1 MVALALQLDAIKGA
15 LASGVASSTTVSDLQ
30 RLFTTEKPTATA
42 PTKPKA
48 RVTSKPTLS
57 KRPAPR
63 DHKFVDVHEDVV
75 ETLPVKALY
84 ALATE
89 VVNTSLKTLTSAA
102 KSRQQ
107 PLNSVSNSLQP
118 RSPNSAPIS
127 PKVRG
132 KVEAHSPLSSALPES
147 GILATAE
154 CARLAFAHLRSNSAQ
169 KLCPK
174 NQPKWQLETGMFAL
188 ASRLVTLGLESL
200 AVKELRILKRRLQSK
215 SFGNAP
221 LDQATK
227 LVPAEQPE
235 RETLASLVQVELSSS
250 DDQEALGL
258 AISLQLLML
267 KIVSISRKP
276 SIIETTLNMLRPE
289 QPGSPSELM
298 MKQAALPGNETRSA
312 KQLEMLAQ
320 HILSL
325 CPGASTSCDEI
336 ALDTSLSPSPA
347 VVFELQ
353 VLALRTR
360 KQWWKLADH
369 RSDFDKE
376 LLEPFSRSLAALVRR
391 TARSACDV
399 QTYDLVEK
407 SYALLDLGTVTCAS
421 ELCFDICTSIATLA
435 ERCGKADREVHWVHM
450 MDIACSPL
458 DQQHARRIA
467 CVVRRCTLV
476 AGQSFDPAL
485 MMECHATISERLR
498 GKVTGHS
505 GDYDLLLCELARLIG
520 TFGGSPPEMTSVIFM
535 AAGFAQ
541 RYERSY
547 PRRNTALVLTI
558 LQAALR
564 QSKTSEDML
573 KWVTEDAMRA
583 FMHAGIL
590 QVVTDAATR
599 LPSADAWSS
608 SAETVALDRVL
619 QTVVLRYLK
628 QVSNDA
634 SLAILDDQSL
644 PNGQRGTLVE
654 EQLRHALDLLG
665 RSKYRSALQKLVPDL
680 LRKLSKL
687 YTPSEFPVRR
697 KRFATLALSLRESH
711 PTLVPPHAIKVWLDE
726 AKNATEVLGEDVG
739 LQCFAADIE
748 AGWMV
753 ARAFNDTKPTL
764 VDLEPSL
771 LTWQRILEDPSM
783 SIKPC
788 AHIYDSKS
796 TSGHLT
802 AIATYF
808 GALGEDNS
816 RLRVLRLL
824 LQQARLSDSG
834 GDFEAAQVIQ
844 LSRMC
849 IDMDYAEQAGALLSQ
864 TRIAFA
870 GDRVSVLHKIELAL
884 AHAELHLATEHLDSA
899 RVDLERAKELRATV
913 GPEGIATHERRAYE
927 LLHAR
932 AWIMESAF
940 SMKMGVLKGAL
951 VAAKRAVRL
960 LNATWTAIEHSNTNG
975 DTSSSMRNEL
985 PEASEPET
993 NTLSSGVSKLRLN
1006 LKASSESTSSAV
1018 RTDKGASF
1026 WMLVPLL
1033 CRAMMHLSDMYAHNG
1048 LFAEANYYSE
1058 RAVKIAESVQSAIW
1072 LSRVQTHRSK
1082 LIMLAG
1088 RLEDAELCL
1097 TRAGERPLDGSSLA
1111 TVEYHCAKAELR
1123 TREESYDDA
1132 IKAYKQAADIIQT
1145 LQSTNSANESDGSS
1159 VVELELSEQMRSMS
1173 LTSRQSNDDCGAPIK
1188 TTKGRKVQPK
1198 AAARVA
1204 QPASNRV
1211 VSKRPGATSQKA
1223 KPTLT
1228 KQCHL
1233 LDKLLA
1239 NINIECA
1246 IVSVRAGHK
1255 PEALATLPYQSL
1267 GSVQRLQSLEYQTL
1281 MRRVA
1286 VAVQSDVSYNSL
1298 PESTLTFP
1306 ALLQTSS
1313 IELALTS
1320 PVIAHTVK
1328 LAPKSR
1334 KAPVKTKVQQRVP
1347 DDRVDNLLL
1356 RATECLA
1363 TSRSTCPQSSST
1375 ADLHSSCSY
1384 ALCTTM
1390 LLSAVGSAP
1399 ARSALHPAKTAL
1411 YCEVAK
1417 NEAMQREYMSIAVD
1431 DEQSDGP
1438 SPFTWPSSEHRFHQ
1452 LTQSDSQFQQEYLDI
1467 LPKKWTALSIN
1478 LSDDSSE
1485 LHVAR
1490 YRSGQSPLIL
1500 RLPFSRHKPDD
1511 PNDDEA
1517 FDYHA
1522 GKAEIQN
1529 IIEVSNYSCH
1539 NSGNVDGKGA
1549 KSNWWAQRE
1558 ALDRRLHELLVNIE
1572 NIWFGGFR
1580 GIFSLLQ
1587 ERAESLAQFRKS
1599 FEDILSRYLPS
1610 RQSVKAKGKPLEL
1623 DDHVL
1628 ELFIG
1633 LGSDE
1638 DGVVDLDEPLSDLL
1652 YYVVDTLQFAGER
1665 NAYDEIDF
1673 DGMAVDVLDALRS
1686 YHEDVASGN
1695 DEDRHLILVLDKRLQ
1710 AFPWESLP
1718 RLEGSSVSR
1727 MNSMLGLRERILSMR
1742 QQRAACDRHVVSR
1755 KSGTYILNPSK
1766 DLASTQT
1773 TLAPSLESLGTAEGT
1788 AWCSMIRQEPD
1799 EDELR
1804 TALTESPIML
1814 YFGHGGGSQYIRP
1827 RTIRR
1832 LDKCSEVV
1840 WLMGCSSGAVTEHG
1854 ELEPSAVPFAYLM
1867 AGGSGDAIPKSTTER
1882 TPAKKCMAVVATL
1895 WDVTDKDIDRFSLAM
1910 GEAWGLWPSSAASKL
1925 PAKTPRKREKLSVVP
1940 TTPQRAPKTPK
1951 RSKTPAAAAKTP
1963 ARSRS
1968 RPGDDDRKCSLVEAV
1983 AKSRDACYLRY
1994 LNGAAV
2000 VAYGVPVWLGD

>member
-1 MVALALQLDAIKGA
+1 MVALALRLDLIKEA

-30 RLFTTEKPTATA
+30 RLFTTEKPATTAS
-42 PTKPKA
+42 TKPKA

-57 KRPAPR
+57 KRPVPR
-63 DHKFVDVHEDVV
+63 EHKFVDVHEDVV

-107 PLNSVSNSLQP
+107 PLNNVSKPLQP
-118 RSPNSAPIS
+118 RSPNSTPIS
-127 PKVRG
+127 PKVCG
-132 KVEAHSPLSSALPES
+132 KLEAHSSLSSTLPES

-154 CARLAFAHLRSNSAQ
+154 CARLAFAYLRSTPAQ

-200 AVKELRILKRRLQSK
+200 AVKELRILKRRLQSR
-215 SFGNAP
+215 SFATAA
-221 LDQATK
+221 QERATK
-227 LVPAEQPE
+227 VVPAEQPE
-235 RETLASLVQVELSSS
+235 RETMASLVQVELSFS
-250 DDQEALGL
+250 DDQEILGL

-267 KIVSISRKP
+267 KIISMSRKP
-276 SIIETTLNMLRPE
+276 SIIETTIVMLRPE
-289 QPGSPSELM
+289 QPGSPSELITR
-298 MKQAALPGNETRSA
+298 QAALPGNETRSA

-320 HILSL
+320 HMLSL
-325 CPGASTSCDEI
+325 CPGASTSYDAT
-336 ALDTSLSPSPA
+336 ALNNSLSPNPA

-369 RSDFDKE
+369 RPDLDKE
-376 LLEPFSRSLAALVRR
+376 ILEPFSRSLAALVRR
-391 TARSACDV
+391 TARSACDA
-399 QTYDLVEK
+399 QTFDLVEK
-407 SYALLDLGTVTCAS
+407 SYALLDLGAVTCTS
-421 ELCFDICTSIATLA
+421 ESCFDICTSTATFA
-435 ERCGKADREVHWVHM
+435 GRCGKADREVHWVHM
-450 MDIACSPL
+450 MDIACSAL

-467 CVVRRCTLV
+467 CHVRRCTLA
-476 AGQSFDPAL
+476 AGQSSGTTL
-485 MMECHATISERLR
+485 MMEGHATIAERLR

-505 GDYDLLLCELARLIG
+505 GDYDFLLCELARLIG
-520 TFGGSPPEMTSVIFM
+520 TSGGSPPEVTSVIFM
-535 AAGFAQ
+535 AADFAQ
-541 RYERSY
+541 RYE
-547 PRRNTALVLTI
+547 P
-558 LQAALR
+558 ALR
-564 QSKTSEDML
+564 QSKTSEDLL
-573 KWVTEDAMRA
+573 KWVTEDAVRA
-583 FMHAGIL
+583 FMHAGLLEI
-590 QVVTDAATR
+590 VTNAAAR
-599 LPSADAWSS
+599 LPLADAWSS
-608 SAETVALDRVL
+608 SAETLGLGKVL
-619 QTVVLRYLK
+619 QTLVLRYLK
-628 QVSNDA
+628 QISNDA

-665 RSKYRSALQKLVPDL
+665 RSKYRSALQKLVPEL

-697 KRFATLALSLRESH
+697 KRIATLALSLRESH
-711 PTLVPPHAIKVWLDE
+711 PTLVPPHAVKVWLDE
-726 AKNATEVLGEDVG
+726 AKNATGVLGEDVG
-739 LQCFAADIE
+739 LECFAADNE

-753 ARAFNDTKPTL
+753 ARAFYDTKPTL

-783 SIKPC
+783 NSKPY
-788 AHIYDSKS
+788 AQIYDRKS

-808 GALGEDNS
+808 GASGDDNS
-816 RLRVLRLL
+816 RVRVLRLL
-824 LQQARLSDSG
+824 LQQARLSGFG
-834 GDFEAAQVIQ
+834 GDLEAAQVIQ

-849 IDMDYAEQAGALLSQ
+849 IEMGYAEQAGALLSQ
-864 TRIAFA
+864 TRVAFA
-870 GDRVSVLHKIELAL
+870 GDRVSVLHKIDLAL
-884 AHAELHLATEHLDSA
+884 AHAELRLATEHLDSA
-899 RVDLERAKELRATV
+899 RADLERAKELQATV

-932 AWIMESAF
+932 AWVLESTF
-940 SMKMGVLKGAL
+940 SLKMGVLRGAL
-951 VAAKRAVRL
+951 AAAKRAVRL
-960 LNATWTAIEHSNTNG
+960 LNATWTAIEYSKTNG
-975 DTSSSMRNEL
+975 DASSSMHNEL

-1006 LKASSESTSSAV
+1006 LKTSSESTSSAV
-1018 RTDKGASF
+1018 RSDKGASF
-1026 WMLVPLL
+1026 WTLVPLL
-1033 CRAMMHLSDMYAHNG
+1033 CRAMMHLSDMYVHNG

-1058 RAVKIAESVQSAIW
+1058 RAVRIAECVQSDVW

-1082 LIMLAG
+1082 LMMLAG

-1097 TRAGERPLDGSSLA
+1097 TRAGECPLDEPSLA
-1111 TVEYHCAKAELR
+1111 AVEYHCARAEMR
-1123 TREESYDDA
+1123 MREESYDDA
-1132 IKAYKQAADIIQT
+1132 IKAYKQAAEIVQT
-1145 LQSTNSANESDGSS
+1145 LKGTNSANESDGCNI
-1159 VVELELSEQMRSMS
+1159 VELELSEQMRSMR
-1173 LTSRQSNDDCGAPIK
+1173 LNSRQPNDDCGAPIK

-1198 AAARVA
+1198 TAARVA
-1204 QPASNRV
+1204 PPASNRI
-1211 VSKRPGATSQKA
+1211 VSKRPVAPSQKD
-1223 KPTLT
+1223 KPTPT

-1246 IVSVRAGHK
+1246 IVSVRAGQN
-1255 PEALATLPYQSL
+1255 PEALTALPYQSL

-1313 IELALTS
+1313 TELAATS
-1320 PVIAHTVK
+1320 PVVARTVK
-1328 LAPKSR
+1328 PPPKTR
-1334 KAPVKTKVQQRVP
+1334 KAPIKTKVQQRVP
-1347 DDRVDNLLL
+1347 GDRVDDLLL
-1356 RATECLA
+1356 RATDCLA
-1363 TSRSTCPQSSST
+1363 TSRSTCSQSSST

-1411 YCEVAK
+1411 FCEVAK
-1417 NEAMQREYMSIAVD
+1417 TEAVQREYMSIAVD
-1431 DEQSDGP
+1431 DKQSDGP
-1438 SPFTWPSSEHRFHQ
+1438 SPFTWPSSEHTLHRPAQ
-1452 LTQSDSQFQQEYLDI
+1452 NDPQFQQEYVDI
-1467 LPKKWTALSIN
+1467 LPQKWTALSIN

-1485 LHVAR
+1485 LHVAK

-1529 IIEVSNYSCH
+1529 IIEVSNYSWH

-1549 KSNWWAQRE
+1549 KSNWWAERE

-1580 GIFSLLQ
+1580 GIFSLLD

-1599 FEDILSRYLPS
+1599 FEDALSRYLPS
-1610 RQSVKAKGKPLEL
+1610 RQSVKAKGKSLEL

-1652 YYVVDTLQFAGER
+1652 YYVVDTLQFVGER

-1686 YHEDVASGN
+1686 YHEDIASEN

-1718 RLEGSSVSR
+1718 CLEGSSVSR
-1727 MNSMLGLRERILSMR
+1727 MNSILGLRERILSMR

-1766 DLASTQT
+1766 DLTSTQT
-1773 TLAPSLESLGTAEGT
+1773 TLAPSLASLGSAE
-1788 AWCSMIRQEPD
+1788 AAKWRSMIQQEPE
-1799 EDELR
+1799 EDEFR
-1804 TALTESPIML
+1804 TALTESAIML

-1827 RTIRR
+1827 RTIRK

-1840 WLMGCSSGAVTEHG
+1840 WLMGCSSGAVTEYG

-1867 AGGSGDAIPKSTTER
+1867 AGGSGDAIPESTTEV

-1925 PAKTPRKREKLSVVP
+1925 PAKTPRKREKLSVAP

-1968 RPGDDDRKCSLVEAV
+1968 RVGDGDRKCSLVEAV
-1983 AKSRDACYLRY
+1983 AKSRNACYLRY

-2000 VAYGVPVWLGD
+2000 VVYGVPVWLGD

>member
-30 RLFTTEKPTATA
+30 RLFTTEKPATTAS
-42 PTKPKA
+42 TKPKA

-63 DHKFVDVHEDVV
+63 DHKVVDVHEDIV
-75 ETLPVKALY
+75 ETLPAKALY

-107 PLNSVSNSLQP
+107 PLNNVSQPLQP
-118 RSPNSAPIS
+118 RSPNSTPIS
-127 PKVRG
+127 PKVCG
-132 KVEAHSPLSSALPES
+132 KVKAHSSLSSALPEP
-147 GILATAE
+147 GILATVE
-154 CARLAFAHLRSNSAQ
+154 CARLAFGYLRSSPAQ

-174 NQPKWQLETGMFAL
+174 SQPKWQLETGMFAL
-188 ASRLVTLGLESL
+188 TSRLVTLGLTSL
-200 AVKELRILKRRLQSK
+200 AVKELRLLKRRLRSK
-215 SFGNAP
+215 SSGNP
-221 LDQATK
+221 TLDQATK
-227 LVPAEQPE
+227 VVPAEQPE

-267 KIVSISRKP
+267 KIISISRKP
-276 SIIETTLNMLRPE
+276 SIIMATIDMLRPE
-289 QPGSPSELM
+289 QTGSPSELIT
-298 MKQAALPGNETRSA
+298 KQAASPGNETRSA

-320 HILSL
+320 HMLNL
-325 CPGASTSCDEI
+325 CPGASTSYDET
-336 ALDTSLSPSPA
+336 ALNTSLSPSPA

-369 RSDFDKE
+369 RPDLDKE
-376 LLEPFSRSLAALVRR
+376 LLEPFARSLAALVRR
-391 TARSACDV
+391 TARSACDA
-399 QTYDLVEK
+399 QTFDLVEK
-407 SYALLDLGTVTCAS
+407 SYALLDLGTVTCTS
-421 ELCFDICTSIATLA
+421 ESCFDICTSIATLA
-435 ERCGKADREVHWVHM
+435 ERCGKADRKVHWVHM
-450 MDIACSPL
+450 MEIACSPL
-458 DQQHARRIA
+458 DQQHARKIA
-467 CVVRRCTLV
+467 CLVRRCTHAAV
-476 AGQSFDPAL
+476 QSSGPRL
-485 MMECHATISERLR
+485 MMENHSTIAERLR

-505 GDYDLLLCELARLIG
+505 GDYDFLLCELARLIG
-520 TFGGSPPEMTSVIFM
+520 TSGGSPPEVASVIFM

-547 PRRNTALVLTI
+547 PRRNTALVLSI

-590 QVVTDAATR
+590 QVVTIAATR
-599 LPSADAWSS
+599 LTLADAWSS
-608 SAETVALDRVL
+608 SAETVALDKVL
-619 QTVVLRYLK
+619 QTLVLRYLK
-628 QVSNDA
+628 QASNDA
-634 SLAILDDQSL
+634 SLAMLDDQSL

-697 KRFATLALSLRESH
+697 KRIATFALSLRESH
-711 PTLVPPHAIKVWLDE
+711 PTLVPPHAVKVWLDE
-726 AKNATEVLGEDVG
+726 VKNVTEVLGEDVG

-753 ARAFNDTKPTL
+753 ARAFYDTKPTL
-764 VDLEPSL
+764 ADLEPSV
-771 LTWQRILEDPSM
+771 LTWQRILESSSMNSKPS
-783 SIKPC
+783 
-788 AHIYDSKS
+788 AQIYDSKT

-808 GALGEDNS
+808 GALGEDSS
-816 RLRVLRLL
+816 RLRVLRLQ

-834 GDFEAAQVIQ
+834 GDLEAAQVIQ
-844 LSRMC
+844 LSLVC
-849 IDMDYAEQAGALLSQ
+849 
-864 TRIAFA
+864 A
-870 GDRVSVLHKIELAL
+870 GDRVSVIHKIELAL

-899 RVDLERAKELRATV
+899 RAELERAKELRATI
-913 GPEGIATHERRAYE
+913 GPEGIATHERWAYE

-932 AWIMESAF
+932 AWVLESIF
-940 SMKMGVLKGAL
+940 SLKMGVLKSAL
-951 VAAKRAVRL
+951 AAAKRAVRL
-960 LNATWTAIEHSNTNG
+960 LNATWTAIEYSNTNG
-975 DTSSSMRNEL
+975 DTSSPMHNEL

-1006 LKASSESTSSAV
+1006 PKASSESTQSAV
-1018 RTDKGASF
+1018 RSDKGAGF
-1026 WMLVPLL
+1026 WTLVPLL
-1033 CRAMMHLSDMYAHNG
+1033 CRALMHLSDMYAHSG

-1082 LIMLAG
+1082 LMMLAG

-1097 TRAGERPLDGSSLA
+1097 TRAGVCPLAESSLA
-1111 TVEYHCAKAELR
+1111 TVEYHCAKAELQ

-1132 IKAYKQAADIIQT
+1132 ITAYKQAAEIIQT
-1145 LQSTNSANESDGSS
+1145 LKGTNSANESDGCN
-1159 VVELELSEQMRSMS
+1159 VVGLELSEQMRSMS

-1198 AAARVA
+1198 TAARVA
-1204 QPASNRV
+1204 PPASNRI
-1211 VSKRPGATSQKA
+1211 VSKRPVAASQKA
-1223 KPTLT
+1223 KPTLKT
-1228 KQCHL
+1228 QCHL

-1255 PEALATLPYQSL
+1255 PEALVALPYQSL

-1306 ALLQTSS
+1306 ALLQTSNT
-1313 IELALTS
+1313 ELAATS
-1320 PVIAHTVK
+1320 PVAARTVK
-1328 LAPKSR
+1328 PPPKTR
-1334 KAPVKTKVQQRVP
+1334 KAPIKTKVQRRVA
-1347 DDRVDNLLL
+1347 DDRVDDLLL
-1356 RATECLA
+1356 RATDCLA

-1390 LLSAVGSAP
+1390 LLSAVGSAS

-1411 YCEVAK
+1411 ICEVAK
-1417 NEAMQREYMSIAVD
+1417 TEAVQREYMSIAVD
-1431 DEQSDGP
+1431 DKQSDGP
-1438 SPFTWPSSEHRFHQ
+1438 SPFTWPSSEHTLHPPA
-1452 LTQSDSQFQQEYLDI
+1452 QSDPQFQQEYVDI
-1467 LPKKWTALSIN
+1467 LPKEWTALSIN

-1485 LHVAR
+1485 LHIAR
-1490 YRSGQSPLIL
+1490 YRSGQTPLIL

-1517 FDYHA
+1517 FDYDA
-1522 GKAEIQN
+1522 GKAEIQS

-1549 KSNWWAQRE
+1549 KSNWWAERE

-1580 GIFSLLQ
+1580 GIFALLQ

-1599 FEDILSRYLPS
+1599 FEDVLSRYLPS
-1610 RQSVKAKGKPLEL
+1610 RQSVKAKGKSLEL

-1686 YHEDVASGN
+1686 YHEDIASEN
-1695 DEDRHLILVLDKRLQ
+1695 DEDQHLILVLDKRMQ

-1718 RLEGSSVSR
+1718 CLEGSSVSR

-1742 QQRAACDRHVVSR
+1742 QQRAAADRHFVSR
-1755 KSGTYILNPSK
+1755 ISGTYILNPSK
-1766 DLASTQT
+1766 DLTSTQT
-1773 TLAPSLESLGTAEGT
+1773 TLAPSLKSLGTTEGT
-1788 AWCSMIRQEPD
+1788 AWRSVVRQEPE
-1799 EDELR
+1799 EDEFR
-1804 TALTESPIML
+1804 TALTESSMLL

-1840 WLMGCSSGAVTEHG
+1840 WLMGCSSGAVTEYG

-1867 AGGSGDAIPKSTTER
+1867 AGGSGDAVPESTTEV

-1925 PAKTPRKREKLSVVP
+1925 PAKTPRKREKLFVAP
-1940 TTPQRAPKTPK
+1940 TTPQIAPKTPK
-1951 RSKTPAAAAKTP
+1951 RSKTPAPAAKTP
-1963 ARSRS
+1963 ARSQS
-1968 RPGDDDRKCSLVEAV
+1968 RVGDDRKCSLVEAV

-2000 VAYGVPVWLGD
+2000 VVYGVPVWLGD

>member
-1 MVALALQLDAIKGA
+1 MVALALQSDAIKEA
-15 LASGVASSTTVSDLQ
+15 LASEVASSTTVSDLQ
-30 RLFTTEKPTATA
+30 RLFTTEKPTTTA
-42 PTKPKA
+42 STKHKA
-48 RVTSKPTLS
+48 RLTSKTTLS
-57 KRPAPR
+57 KRPLPR

-75 ETLPVKALY
+75 ETVPAKALH

-89 VVNTSLKTLTSAA
+89 VVNTSLKILTSAA
-102 KSRQQ
+102 KSRHQ
-107 PLNSVSNSLQP
+107 PLNSVSKPLQP
-118 RSPNSAPIS
+118 RSPNSTSIP
-127 PKVRG
+127 PKVCG
-132 KVEAHSPLSSALPES
+132 KVEAHSSPSSALPDS
-147 GILATAE
+147 GIVATAE
-154 CARLAFAHLRSNSAQ
+154 CARLAFAYLRSTPAQ
-169 KLCPK
+169 RLCPK

-200 AVKELRILKRRLQSK
+200 AVKELRLLKRRLQSK
-215 SFGNAP
+215 SFGNTA

-227 LVPAEQPE
+227 VVPAEQPE

-250 DDQEALGL
+250 DDQEVLGL

-267 KIVSISRKP
+267 KIVCISRKP

-289 QPGSPSELM
+289 QPGSPSELIT
-298 MKQAALPGNETRSA
+298 KQAALAGNETRSA

-320 HILSL
+320 HMLSL
-325 CPGASTSCDEI
+325 CPGASTSYDET
-336 ALDTSLSPSPA
+336 ALSTSQSPSPA

-369 RSDFDKE
+369 RPDLDKE

-391 TARSACDV
+391 TARSACDA
-399 QTYDLVEK
+399 QAFDRVEK
-407 SYALLDLGTVTCAS
+407 SFALLDLGTMTCTS
-421 ELCFDICTSIATLA
+421 ESCFDICTSTATLA

-450 MDIACSPL
+450 MDVTCNSL

-467 CVVRRCTLV
+467 CLVRRCTLA
-476 AGQSFDPAL
+476 AGQSSSTTL
-485 MMECHATISERLR
+485 MMEGHATIAERLR

-505 GDYDLLLCELARLIG
+505 GDYDFLLCELARLIG
-520 TFGGSPPEMTSVIFM
+520 TSGGSPPEVTSVIFM

-541 RYERSY
+541 RYE
-547 PRRNTALVLTI
+547 P
-558 LQAALR
+558 ALR

-573 KWVTEDAMRA
+573 KWVTEDAMKA

-590 QVVTDAATR
+590 QVVTNAATR
-599 LPSADAWSS
+599 LPLADAWSS
-608 SAETVALDRVL
+608 SAETVALDKVL
-619 QTVVLRYLK
+619 QTLVLRYLK

-644 PNGQRGTLVE
+644 PDGQRGTLVE

-697 KRFATLALSLRESH
+697 KRIATLALSLRESH

-726 AKNATEVLGEDVG
+726 AKNATGVLGKDIG

-748 AGWMV
+748 AGCLV
-753 ARAFNDTKPTL
+753 ARAFYDTKPTL

-771 LTWQRILEDPSM
+771 LTWQRILEHSSMNSKPSAQ
-783 SIKPC
+783 IC
-788 AHIYDSKS
+788 DSKS

-824 LQQARLSDSG
+824 LKQARLSGSG
-834 GDFEAAQVIQ
+834 GDLEAAQVIQ

-849 IDMDYAEQAGALLSQ
+849 IEMGYAEHAGALLIQ
-864 TRIAFA
+864 TRVASA

-884 AHAELHLATEHLDSA
+884 AHAELHLATEQLDSA
-899 RVDLERAKELRATV
+899 RAYLEQAKELRATV

-932 AWIMESAF
+932 AWAMESTF
-940 SMKMGVLKGAL
+940 SLKMGVLKGAL
-951 VAAKRAVRL
+951 AAAKRAVRL
-960 LNATWTAIEHSNTNG
+960 LNATWTAIEYSNTNG
-975 DTSSSMRNEL
+975 DTSSSMHNEL

-993 NTLSSGVSKLRLN
+993 NTLSSGVSKLRLDP
-1006 LKASSESTSSAV
+1006 KASSESTSSAV
-1018 RTDKGASF
+1018 RSDKGASF
-1026 WMLVPLL
+1026 WTLVPLL

-1082 LIMLAG
+1082 LMMLAG

-1097 TRAGERPLDGSSLA
+1097 TRAGECPLDESSLA
-1111 TVEYHCAKAELR
+1111 AAEYHCAKAELR

-1132 IKAYKQAADIIQT
+1132 IKAYKQAAEIIQT
-1145 LQSTNSANESDGSS
+1145 LKGTNLANELDGCN

-1173 LTSRQSNDDCGAPIK
+1173 LTSRQSSHDCGAPIK
-1188 TTKGRKVQPK
+1188 NTKGRKVQAK
-1198 AAARVA
+1198 TAARA
-1204 QPASNRV
+1204 APPANNKI
-1211 VSKRPGATSQKA
+1211 VSTRPAALSQKA
-1223 KPTLT
+1223 KPPPT
-1228 KQCHL
+1228 KQCRL

-1246 IVSVRAGHK
+1246 IASVRAGHN
-1255 PEALATLPYQSL
+1255 PEALVALPYQSL
-1267 GSVQRLQSLEYQTL
+1267 GSVQRLQSLEYQNL

-1313 IELALTS
+1313 TELAATS
-1320 PVIAHTVK
+1320 PVVARTVK
-1328 LAPKSR
+1328 PPPKTR
-1334 KAPVKTKVQQRVP
+1334 KAPIKTKVQQRVP
-1347 DDRVDNLLL
+1347 DDRVDDLLL
-1356 RATECLA
+1356 RATDCLA
-1363 TSRSTCPQSSST
+1363 TSRSTCSQSSST

-1390 LLSAVGSAP
+1390 LLSAVGPAP

-1411 YCEVAK
+1411 FCEVAK
-1417 NEAMQREYMSIAVD
+1417 TEAVQREYMSIAVD
-1431 DEQSDGP
+1431 DKQSDGP
-1438 SPFTWPSSEHRFHQ
+1438 SPFTWPSSEHTLHQ
-1452 LTQSDSQFQQEYLDI
+1452 PAQSDPQFQQQYVDI
-1467 LPKKWTALSIN
+1467 LPQNWTALSIN

-1522 GKAEIQN
+1522 GKAEIQS

-1549 KSNWWAQRE
+1549 KSNWWAERE

-1599 FEDILSRYLPS
+1599 FEDALSRYLPS
-1610 RQSVKAKGKPLEL
+1610 RQSVKAKGKSLEL

-1628 ELFIG
+1628 ELFTG

-1638 DGVVDLDEPLSDLL
+1638 DSVVDLDEPLSDLL

-1686 YHEDVASGN
+1686 YHEDIASEN

-1718 RLEGSSVSR
+1718 CLGGSSVSR
-1727 MNSMLGLRERILSMR
+1727 MNSMLGLRERILAMR

-1755 KSGTYILNPSK
+1755 RSGTYILNPSK
-1766 DLASTQT
+1766 DLTSTQT
-1773 TLAPSLESLGTAEGT
+1773 TLAPSLESHVTAEGT
-1788 AWCSMIRQEPD
+1788 AWRSMIQQEPE

-1840 WLMGCSSGAVTEHG
+1840 WLMGCSSGAVTEYG

-1867 AGGSGDAIPKSTTER
+1867 AGGNNAEAESELDSESRPHG
-1882 TPAKKCMAVVATL
+1882 KCMAVVATL

-1925 PAKTPRKREKLSVVP
+1925 PAKTPRKREKLSVAP

-1968 RPGDDDRKCSLVEAV
+1968 RVGDDDRKCSLVEAV

-2000 VAYGVPVWLGD
+2000 VVYGVPVWLGD

>member
-1 MVALALQLDAIKGA
+1 MVALASQLDAIKGA
-15 LASGVASSTTVSDLQ
+15 LASGVASSTTISDLQ
-30 RLFTTEKPTATA
+30 RLFTTEKPTTTA
-42 PTKPKA
+42 STKPKA

-63 DHKFVDVHEDVV
+63 DHKFVDVHEDAV
-75 ETLPVKALY
+75 ETLPAKALY

-89 VVNTSLKTLTSAA
+89 VVNTSLKNLTSAA

-107 PLNSVSNSLQP
+107 PLNSVSKSLKP

-132 KVEAHSPLSSALPES
+132 RVEAHSSLSSALPES

-154 CARLAFAHLRSNSAQ
+154 CARLAFAYLRSTPAQ

-188 ASRLVTLGLESL
+188 ASRFVTLGLESL
-200 AVKELRILKRRLQSK
+200 AVKEIRLLKRRLQSK
-215 SFGNAP
+215 SLGNVA

-227 LVPAEQPE
+227 IVPAEQPE
-235 RETLASLVQVELSSS
+235 RETLASLVQVELPCS

-276 SIIETTLNMLRPE
+276 SIIETTLYMLRPE
-289 QPGSPSELM
+289 QPGSPSELIT
-298 MKQAALPGNETRSA
+298 KQAALPGNETRSA

-320 HILSL
+320 HMLSL
-325 CPGASTSCDEI
+325 CPGASTSYDQT
-336 ALDTSLSPSPA
+336 ALNSSLSPTPA
-347 VVFELQ
+347 IVFELQ

-360 KQWWKLADH
+360 KHWWKLAGH
-369 RSDFDKE
+369 RPDFDKE
-376 LLEPFSRSLAALVRR
+376 LVEPFARSLAAFVRR
-391 TARSACDV
+391 TARSACDAE
-399 QTYDLVEK
+399 TYDLVEN
-407 SYALLDLGTVTCAS
+407 SYTLLDLGTVTCTS
-421 ELCFDICTSIATLA
+421 ESCFDICTSIATLA
-435 ERCGKADREVHWVHM
+435 ERCGKANREVHWVHM
-450 MDIACSPL
+450 MDLACHPL
-458 DQQHARRIA
+458 DQQHARRVA
-467 CVVRRCTLV
+467 CLVRRCTLA
-476 AGQSFDPAL
+476 AGQSSGPSP
-485 MMECHATISERLR
+485 MVEGHATIAERLR

-505 GDYDLLLCELARLIG
+505 GDYDFLLCELARLVG
-520 TFGGSPPEMTSVIFM
+520 TSGGSAPEVTSVIFM

-590 QVVTDAATR
+590 QVVTNAATR
-599 LPSADAWSS
+599 LPLADAWSA

-619 QTVVLRYLK
+619 QTLVLRYLK

-634 SLAILDDQSL
+634 SLAIFDDQSL

-665 RSKYRSALQKLVPDL
+665 RSKYRSALQRLVPDL

-687 YTPSEFPVRR
+687 YTPGEFPVRR
-697 KRFATLALSLRESH
+697 KRIATLALSLRESH
-711 PTLVPPHAIKVWLDE
+711 PTFVPPHAIKVWLDE
-726 AKNATEVLGEDVG
+726 AKNATGVLGEDVG

-753 ARAFNDTKPTL
+753 ARAFYDTKPTL

-771 LTWQRILEDPSM
+771 LTWQGILQNSSM
-783 SIKPC
+783 SSKPSTQ
-788 AHIYDSKS
+788 IYDSKS

-816 RLRVLRLL
+816 RLRILRLL
-824 LQQARLSDSG
+824 LQQARLSGSG
-834 GDFEAAQVIQ
+834 GDLEVAQVIQ

-849 IDMDYAEQAGALLSQ
+849 IEMGYAEQAGALLSD
-864 TRIAFA
+864 TRVAFA
-870 GDRVSVLHKIELAL
+870 RDRVSVLHKIELAL
-884 AHAELHLATEHLDSA
+884 AHAEIHLATEQLDSA
-899 RVDLERAKELRATV
+899 RADLERAKELRATI

-932 AWIMESAF
+932 AWAMASTL
-940 SMKMGVLKGAL
+940 SLKMGVLKGAL
-951 VAAKRAVRL
+951 AAAKRAVRL
-960 LNATWTAIEHSNTNG
+960 LNATWTAIEYSNTNG
-975 DTSSSMRNEL
+975 DTSSSMHNEL

-993 NTLSSGVSKLRLN
+993 NTLSSGVSKLRLDP
-1006 LKASSESTSSAV
+1006 KASSESTSSAL
-1018 RTDKGASF
+1018 RSDKGASF
-1026 WMLVPLL
+1026 WTLVPLL

-1058 RAVKIAESVQSAIW
+1058 RAVKIAESVRSAIW

-1082 LIMLAG
+1082 LMMLAG

-1097 TRAGERPLDGSSLA
+1097 TRAGECPLDESSLV

-1123 TREESYDDA
+1123 TREYSYDDA
-1132 IKAYKQAADIIQT
+1132 IKAYKQAAEIIQT
-1145 LQSTNSANESDGSS
+1145 LKDKNSANESDCCN
-1159 VVELELSEQMRSMS
+1159 VVELELSEQMRGMS
-1173 LTSRQSNDDCGAPIK
+1173 LTSRQSNDDFEAPIK

-1198 AAARVA
+1198 TAARMAPSV
-1204 QPASNRV
+1204 SNRI
-1211 VSKRPGATSQKA
+1211 VSKRPVAPSQKA
-1223 KPTLT
+1223 KPTPT

-1239 NINIECA
+1239 NIKIECA
-1246 IVSVRAGHK
+1246 IVSVRAGHN
-1255 PEALATLPYQSL
+1255 PEALAASPHQSL

-1313 IELALTS
+1313 TELAATS
-1320 PVIAHTVK
+1320 PVVARTVK
-1328 LAPKSR
+1328 PPPKTR
-1334 KAPVKTKVQQRVP
+1334 KAPTKTKVQHRVP
-1347 DDRVDNLLL
+1347 DDRVDDLLL
-1356 RATECLA
+1356 RATDCLA

-1375 ADLHSSCSY
+1375 ADLHISCSY

-1417 NEAMQREYMSIAVD
+1417 TEAVQREYMSIAVD
-1431 DEQSDGP
+1431 DKHSDGP
-1438 SPFTWPSSEHRFHQ
+1438 SPFTWPSPDPTLYQ
-1452 LTQSDSQFQQEYLDI
+1452 PAQSDPQFQQDYVDI

-1549 KSNWWAQRE
+1549 KSNWWAERE
-1558 ALDRRLHELLVNIE
+1558 ALDRRLHELLVNVE

-1599 FEDILSRYLPS
+1599 FEDVLSRYLPS
-1610 RQSVKAKGKPLEL
+1610 RQSVKAKGKSLEL

-1686 YHEDVASGN
+1686 YHEDIASEN

-1718 RLEGSSVSR
+1718 CLEGSSVSR
-1727 MNSMLGLRERILSMR
+1727 MNSMLGLRKRILSMR
-1742 QQRAACDRHVVSR
+1742 QQRPACDRHVVSR
-1755 KSGTYILNPSK
+1755 RSGTYILNPSK

-1773 TLAPSLESLGTAEGT
+1773 TLAPSLEPLGTAEGT
-1788 AWCSMIRQEPD
+1788 AWRSMIRQEPD

-1804 TALTESPIML
+1804 TALTESSLLL

-1832 LDKCSEVV
+1832 LEKCSEVV
-1840 WLMGCSSGAVTEHG
+1840 WLMGCSSGAVTEYG
-1854 ELEPSAVPFAYLM
+1854 ELEPSAVPFSYLM
-1867 AGGSGDAIPKSTTER
+1867 AGGSGDAVPESTTEV
-1882 TPAKKCMAVVATL
+1882 TPAKNCMAVVATL

-1910 GEAWGLWPSSAASKL
+1910 GETWGMWPSSAASKL
-1925 PAKTPRKREKLSVVP
+1925 PAKTPRKREKLSVGP

-1951 RSKTPAAAAKTP
+1951 RSKTPAPAAKTP

-1968 RPGDDDRKCSLVEAV
+1968 RVGDDRKCSLVEAV

-2000 VAYGVPVWLGD
+2000 VVYGVPVWLGD

>member
-1 MVALALQLDAIKGA
+1 MVTLALQSDAIKGA

-42 PTKPKA
+42 PTAPKA

-63 DHKFVDVHEDVV
+63 DHKFVDVHQDVV
-75 ETLPVKALY
+75 ETLPAKALY

-102 KSRQQ
+102 KSQQQ
-107 PLNSVSNSLQP
+107 PLSSVSKPLQP
-118 RSPNSAPIS
+118 RSPNSTPIS
-127 PKVRG
+127 PKVCG
-132 KVEAHSPLSSALPES
+132 KVEAHSSPSSALPES

-154 CARLAFAHLRSNSAQ
+154 CARLAFAYLRSTPAQ
-169 KLCPK
+169 KLCPQS
-174 NQPKWQLETGMFAL
+174 QPKWQLETGMFAL

-200 AVKELRILKRRLQSK
+200 AVKELRLLKRRLQSK
-215 SFGNAP
+215 TVGHVALN
-221 LDQATK
+221 QATK
-227 LVPAEQPE
+227 VVPVEQPE

-289 QPGSPSELM
+289 QSGSPSELIT
-298 MKQAALPGNETRSA
+298 KQAALPCNDTRSA

-320 HILSL
+320 HMLSL
-325 CPGASTSCDEI
+325 CPGASTSCDET
-336 ALDTSLSPSPA
+336 ALNTSLSPSPA

-360 KQWWKLADH
+360 KQWWKLAGH
-369 RSDFDKE
+369 RPDLDKE

-391 TARSACDV
+391 TACSACDA
-399 QTYDLVEK
+399 QTFDLVEK
-407 SYALLDLGTVTCAS
+407 SYALLDLGAVTSIS
-421 ELCFDICTSIATLA
+421 ESCFDICTSAATLA
-435 ERCGKADREVHWVHM
+435 ERCGKTDREVHWVHM

-467 CVVRRCTLV
+467 CLVRRCTIGVEQL
-476 AGQSFDPAL
+476 SDPTPL
-485 MMECHATISERLR
+485 MEGHATIAERLQ

-505 GDYDLLLCELARLIG
+505 GDYDFLLCELARLIG
-520 TFGGSPPEMTSVIFM
+520 TSGGSPPEVTSVIFM

-547 PRRNTALVLTI
+547 PRRNTASVLTI

-573 KWVTEDAMRA
+573 KWVTEDAVRA
-583 FMHAGIL
+583 FMDAGIL
-590 QVVTDAATR
+590 QVVTNAATR
-599 LPSADAWSS
+599 LPMANAWSS
-608 SAETVALDRVL
+608 SAETVALDKVL
-619 QTVVLRYLK
+619 HTLVLRCLK
-628 QVSNDA
+628 QGSNDA

-644 PNGQRGTLVE
+644 PNGQRGTLIE

-697 KRFATLALSLRESH
+697 KRIATLALSLRESH
-711 PTLVPPHAIKVWLDE
+711 PTLVPPHAVKVWLDE
-726 AKNATEVLGEDVG
+726 AKNATGVLGEDVG

-753 ARAFNDTKPTL
+753 AKAFYDTRPTL
-764 VDLEPSL
+764 VDLQPSL
-771 LTWQRILEDPSM
+771 LTWQRIIENSSMDSKPSV
-783 SIKPC
+783 
-788 AHIYDSKS
+788 HIYDNKT

-824 LQQARLSDSG
+824 LQQARLSGSG
-834 GDFEAAQVIQ
+834 GDLEVAQVIQ

-849 IDMDYAEQAGALLSQ
+849 IEMGYAEEADALLSQ
-864 TRIAFA
+864 ASA
-870 GDRVSVLHKIELAL
+870 GDRVSLLHKIELAL
-884 AHAELHLATEHLDSA
+884 SHAELHLATEHLDSA
-899 RVDLERAKELRATV
+899 RADLERAKELRATI

-932 AWIMESAF
+932 AWAMESTF
-940 SMKMGVLKGAL
+940 SLKMGVLKGAL
-951 VAAKRAVRL
+951 AAAKRAVRL
-960 LNATWTAIEHSNTNG
+960 LNATWTAIEYSNTNS
-975 DTSSSMRNEL
+975 DTSSSVHNEL

-993 NTLSSGVSKLRLN
+993 HTLSSGVSKLRLN

-1018 RTDKGASF
+1018 RSDKGASF

-1058 RAVKIAESVQSAIW
+1058 RAVKVAESVQSAIW

-1082 LIMLAG
+1082 LMMLAG

-1097 TRAGERPLDGSSLA
+1097 TRAGECPLTEPSLA
-1111 TVEYHCAKAELR
+1111 SVESHCAKAELR
-1123 TREESYDDA
+1123 TRDGSYGDA
-1132 IKAYKQAADIIQT
+1132 IKAYKQAAEIVQLLKGT
-1145 LQSTNSANESDGSS
+1145 SPTNESEGCN

-1173 LTSRQSNDDCGAPIK
+1173 LTSRQPNDDGGAPIK

-1198 AAARVA
+1198 TAARVA
-1204 QPASNRV
+1204 PPASNRI
-1211 VSKRPGATSQKA
+1211 VSKRTVATLQKA
-1223 KPTLT
+1223 KPTPT
-1228 KQCHL
+1228 IQCHL

-1239 NINIECA
+1239 NIKIECA

-1255 PEALATLPYQSL
+1255 PDALAAPYQSL
-1267 GSVQRLQSLEYQTL
+1267 GSVQRLQSLEYLTL

-1313 IELALTS
+1313 IELAATS
-1320 PVIAHTVK
+1320 PVIARTVK

-1363 TSRSTCPQSSST
+1363 TSRSTRPQSSST

-1399 ARSALHPAKTAL
+1399 ARSALQPAKTAL

-1417 NEAMQREYMSIAVD
+1417 TEAVQREYMSIAVD
-1431 DEQSDGP
+1431 DKQSDGP
-1438 SPFTWPSSEHRFHQ
+1438 SPFTWPSSEHSLHQ
-1452 LTQSDSQFQQEYLDI
+1452 PTQSDPQFQQEYVEI

-1511 PNDDEA
+1511 PNDNEA

-1522 GKAEIQN
+1522 GKAEIRN

-1549 KSNWWAQRE
+1549 KSNWWAERE

-1580 GIFSLLQ
+1580 GIFSLSH
-1587 ERAESLAQFRKS
+1587 ERAASLAQFRKL
-1599 FEDILSRYLPS
+1599 FEEALGRYLPS
-1610 RQSVKAKGKPLEL
+1610 RQSVKAKGNSLEL

-1628 ELFIG
+1628 ELFMG

-1686 YHEDVASGN
+1686 YHEDIASEI

-1710 AFPWESLP
+1710 ALPWESLP
-1718 RLEGSSVSR
+1718 CLEGSSVSR

-1742 QQRAACDRHVVSR
+1742 QQRAACDHHVVSR
-1755 KSGTYILNPSK
+1755 GSGTYILNPSK
-1766 DLASTQT
+1766 DLTSTQT
-1773 TLAPSLESLGTAEGT
+1773 ALAPSLASLSSVEAAT
-1788 AWCSMIRQEPD
+1788 WRSMIQQEPEDD
-1799 EDELR
+1799 EFR
-1804 TALTESPIML
+1804 TALTESSMLL

-1832 LDKCSEVV
+1832 LEKCSEVV
-1840 WLMGCSSGAVTEHG
+1840 WLMGCSSGAVTEYG

-1867 AGGSGDAIPKSTTER
+1867 AGGNGNAVPESTTEV

-1925 PAKTPRKREKLSVVP
+1925 PAKTPRKREKFSVAP

-1951 RSKTPAAAAKTP
+1951 RSKTPAPAAKTP

-1968 RPGDDDRKCSLVEAV
+1968 RPGGDDRKCGLVEAV

-2000 VAYGVPVWLGD
+2000 VVYGVPVWLGD